1 MAERMTGGQAVVRAL
16 AEHGVEVA
24 FGIPGVHTL
33 ALYDALID
41 SPIRH
46 ILGRH
51 EQGVGFMADGYARA
65 SGKPGVALVITGP
78 GVTNVATAVGE
89 AYTDSSPV
97 LVVASAEDQRW
108 AGKMMGHYHDIR
120 DQTEAI
126 RPVTASQAQAT
137 AVGEVAPAIGAAF
150 ARMATAR
157 PRRSTSRSRATC
169 WRPRRRSP
177 SPIRSSPSGPA
188 RPPSRSPAPSRRSPR
203 RSAWSSSPAAARRR
217 PSRRGHRRHR
227 RAARRAGDHLPD
239 GQRGR
244 PGGPPLRA
252 RQPLGP
258 GNAVDA
264 MLRKA
269 DAVLV
274 FGTKLGGAETED
286 GAMRL
291 PATLI
296 RIDIDPEEVE
306 RNYRPSRA
314 IVADARKTAEALN
327 EALAAAGVSN
337 DGWSPEEIAT
347 ARAKALETAF
357 GGENAAYLA
366 ALRRAIPRDGILV
379 NDTTM
384 MSYAAAKF
392 FPAYAPRTFLVPA
405 GYLTLGFSLPAAIG
419 AKIAQ
424 PDKVVVSIVGDGG
437 FQFTMH
443 ELATAKQ
450 FGIGLPIVIF
460 NDSTYTAVKMDQAM
474 RYDRR
479 YIAVDLVNPDFLKL
493 AAAYGIPGVRAN
505 SPAELEAAVIEASAR
520 NVPDDHRHADRV
532 DVLTESRSREVGEV
546 EKTDGETRV
555 VSRESSSKS

>member
-1 MAERMTGGQAVVRAL
+1 MVERMTGGQAVVRSL
-16 AEHGVEVA
+16 AEHGVDVA

-89 AYTDSSPV
+89 AYTDSSP
-97 LVVASAEDQRW
+97 LLIVASAEDQRW
-108 AGKMMGHYHDIR
+108 GGKMMGHYHDIR

-150 ARMATAR
+150 LRLATSRPRPVYVEIPRDVLETEAEIAFPDDPPGALVAAR
-157 PRRSTSRSRATC
+157 PGPSAEQIAGAVEEIARAK
-169 WRPRRRSP
+169 RVA
-177 SPIRSSPSGPA
+177 IIAGGG
-188 RPPSRSPAPSRRSPR
+188 
-203 RSAWSSSPAAARRR
+203 AAA
-217 PSRRGHRRHR
+217 SDAGAGI
-227 RAARRAGDHLPD
+227 AAIAERLGAPVIVSQTGKGVVPEDHPYAVGNLWSQD
-239 GQRGR
+239 
-244 PGGPPLRA
+244 
-252 RQPLGP
+252 
-258 GNAVDA
+258 NAVDA

-274 FGTKLGGAETED
+274 FGTKLGGSETED

-296 RIDIDPEEVE
+296 RVDIDPEEIE

-314 IVADARKTAEALN
+314 IVADARQTAEALHD
-327 EALAAAGVSN
+327 ALAAAGVGK
-337 DGWSPEEIAT
+337 DGWRPEEIAT

-357 GGENAAYLA
+357 GGENAEYVA

-384 MSYAAAKF
+384 MSYAAAKH

-405 GYLTLGFSLPAAIG
+405 GYFTLGFSMPAAIG

-450 FGIGLPIVIF
+450 FEIGLPIVIF

-479 YIAVDLVNPDFLKL
+479 YIAVDLENPDFLKL
-493 AAAYGIPGVRAN
+493 AVAYGVPGVRAN
-505 SPAELEAAVIEASAR
+505 SPAELETAITEASAR
-520 NVPDDHRHADRV
+520 NVPTIIDTPIAW
-532 DVLTESRSREVGEV
+532 TY
-546 EKTDGETRV
+546 
-555 VSRESSSKS
+555 

>member
-1 MAERMTGGQAVVRAL
+1 MVKRMTGGQAVVRAL

-97 LVVASAEDQRW
+97 LVIASAEDQRW
-108 AGKMMGHYHDIR
+108 LGKMMGHYHDIR

-137 AVGEVAPAIGAAF
+137 TVAEVAPAIAAAF
-150 ARMATAR
+150 ARMACAR
-157 PRRSTSRSRATC
+157 PRPAYVEIPRDVLETEAEIAFPDPVVAE
-169 WRPRRRSP
+169 RPGP
-177 SPIRSSPSGPA
+177 SAEQI
-188 RPPSRSPAPSRRSPR
+188 
-203 RSAWSSSPAAARRR
+203 AAARDDVAAATRVVIIAGGGAAAAGAGQAIAAIAER
-217 PSRRGHRRHR
+217 LGAPVITSQMGKGVIPEDHPHALGNLWSR
-227 RAARRAGDHLPD
+227 D
-239 GQRGR
+239 
-244 PGGPPLRA
+244 
-252 RQPLGP
+252 
-258 GNAVDA
+258 NAVDA
-264 MLRKA
+264 ILRQA
-269 DAVLV
+269 DLVLV

-291 PATLI
+291 PATVI
-296 RIDIDPEEVE
+296 RVDIDPEEIE

-314 IVADARKTAEALN
+314 IVADARKTAEALH
-327 EALAAAGVSN
+327 EALLSAGVSKI
-337 DGWSPEEIAT
+337 GWNPEEIAK
-347 ARAKALETAF
+347 ARASALASAF
-357 GGENAAYLA
+357 GAENAEYVA

-384 MSYAAAKF
+384 MSYAAAKY
-392 FPAYAPRTFLVPA
+392 FPTYAPRTFLVPA
-405 GYLTLGFSLPAAIG
+405 GYLTLGFSVPAAIG
-419 AKIAQ
+419 AKIAH
-424 PDKVVVSIVGDGG
+424 PDGG

-460 NDSTYTAVKMDQAM
+460 NDSTYTAVKMEQAM
-474 RYDRR
+474 LYDRR
-479 YIAVDLVNPDFLKL
+479 YIAVDLDNPDFLKL
-493 AAAYGIPGVRAN
+493 ADAYGLPGVRAN
-505 SPAELEAAVIEASAR
+505 SPAELEEAIVAASAR
-520 NVPDDHRHADRV
+520 NVPTIID
-532 DVLTESRSREVGEV
+532 TPIEW
-546 EKTDGETRV
+546 TY
-555 VSRESSSKS
+555 

>member
-150 ARMATAR
+150 ARMASAR
-157 PRRSTSRSRATC
+157 PRPAYVEIPRDVLESEAEITFPDPVVVE
-169 WRPRRRSP
+169 RP
-177 SPIRSSPSGPA
+177 GPA
-188 RPPSRSPAPSRRSPR
+188 AEQI
-203 RSAWSSSPAAARRR
+203 AAACQDIAGAKRVVIIA
-217 PSRRGHRRHR
+217 GGGAVAC
-227 RAARRAGDHLPD
+227 AAGAGIAAIAERLGTPVITSQMGKGVIPEDHPYALGNLW
-239 GQRGR
+239 GQ
-244 PGGPPLRA
+244 
-252 RQPLGP
+252 
-258 GNAVDA
+258 GNPVDTL
-264 MLRKA
+264 LRKA
-269 DAVLV
+269 DLALV

-291 PATLI
+291 PATVI
-296 RIDIDPEEVE
+296 RVDIDPEEVE

-314 IVADARKTAEALN
+314 IVADAGKTAAAIDV
-327 EALAAAGVSN
+327 ALASAGISKT
-337 DGWSPEEIAT
+337 GWSAEEVARTRT
-347 ARAKALETAF
+347 AALENQF
-357 GGENAAYLA
+357 GAENAAYLA

-384 MSYAAAKF
+384 MTYTAAKF
-392 FPAYAPRTFLVPA
+392 YPVYAPRTFLVPA
-405 GYLTLGFSLPAAIG
+405 GYLTLGFSMPAAIG

-424 PDKVVVSIVGDGG
+424 PDKVVVAIVGDGG

-450 FGIGLPIVIF
+450 FGVGLPIVIF
-460 NDSTYTAVKMDQAM
+460 NDSTYTAVKMEQAM
-474 RYDRR
+474 QYDRR
-479 YIAVDLVNPDFLKL
+479 YLGVDLENPDFVKL

-505 SPAELEAAVIEASAR
+505 SPAEMEEAVVAASGR
-520 NVPDDHRHADRV
+520 DVPTII
-532 DVLTESRSREVGEV
+532 DVPIGWTF
-546 EKTDGETRV
+546 
-555 VSRESSSKS
+555 

>member
-1 MAERMTGGQAVVRAL
+1 MAKRMTGGQAVVRAL

-150 ARMATAR
+150 ARMASAR
-157 PRRSTSRSRATC
+157 PRPAYVEIPRDVLEAEAEITFPDPILVE
-169 WRPRRRSP
+169 RP
-177 SPIRSSPSGPA
+177 GPDA
-188 RPPSRSPAPSRRSPR
+188 EQI
-203 RSAWSSSPAAARRR
+203 AAACEEIAR
-217 PSRRGHRRHR
+217 
-227 RAARRAGDHLPD
+227 ARRIVIIAGGGAVACDAGAAIVALAERLGAPVITSQMGKGIIPEDHPY
-239 GQRGR
+239 
-244 PGGPPLRA
+244 A
-252 RQPLGP
+252 LGNLWLP
-258 GNAVDA
+258 GNPVDA
-264 MLRKA
+264 LLRKA
-269 DAVLV
+269 DLALV

-291 PATLI
+291 PATVV
-296 RIDIDPEEVE
+296 RVDIDPEEVE
-306 RNYRPSRA
+306 RNYRPTRA
-314 IVADARKTAEALN
+314 IVADARKTAAALDV
-327 EALAAAGVSN
+327 ALASAGISTT
-337 DGWSPEEIAT
+337 GWSAEEVAKTRT
-347 ARAKALETAF
+347 AALENQF
-357 GGENAAYLA
+357 GAENAAHLA

-384 MSYAAAKF
+384 MTYAAAKHY
-392 FPAYAPRTFLVPA
+392 PVYAPRTFLIPA
-405 GYLTLGFSLPAAIG
+405 GYLTLGFSMPAAIG

-450 FGIGLPIVIF
+450 FKIGLPIVIF
-460 NDSTYTAVKMDQAM
+460 NDSTYTAVKMEQAM
-474 RYDRR
+474 QYDRR
-479 YIAVDLVNPDFLKL
+479 YLAVDLENPDFVKL

-505 SPAELEAAVIEASAR
+505 SPDELESAVVEASGR
-520 NVPDDHRHADRV
+520 DLPTIIDVPIGW
-532 DVLTESRSREVGEV
+532 SY
-546 EKTDGETRV
+546 
-555 VSRESSSKS
+555 

>member
-1 MAERMTGGQAVVRAL
+1 MAERLTGGQAVVRAL
-16 AEHGVEVA
+16 AAHGVDVA

-89 AYTDSSPV
+89 AYTDSSPL

-108 AGKMMGHYHDIR
+108 GGKMMGHYHDIR

-126 RPVTASQAQAT
+126 RPVTASQTTAT
-137 AVGEVAPAIGAAF
+137 AVSEVAPAIGAAF
-150 ARMATAR
+150 ARMASAR
-157 PRRSTSRSRATC
+157 PRPSYVEI
-169 WRPRRRSP
+169 PRDVLEAEAEIALPEPVITDR
-177 SPIRSSPSGPA
+177 
-188 RPPSRSPAPSRRSPR
+188 PAPAAELIAGAVEDLNKAKRVVII
-203 RSAWSSSPAAARRR
+203 AGGGAASSD
-217 PSRRGHRRHR
+217 
-227 RAARRAGDHLPD
+227 AGEAILAIAERLGAPVITSQMGKGVVPEDHPY
-239 GQRGR
+239 
-244 PGGPPLRA
+244 A
-252 RQPLGP
+252 LGNLWAS
-258 GNAVDA
+258 GNPVDA
-264 MLRKA
+264 IVRKA
-269 DAVLV
+269 DAAIVI
-274 FGTKLGGAETED
+274 GTKLGGAETED

-291 PATLI
+291 PATMI
-296 RIDIDPEEVE
+296 RVDIDPEEVE

-314 IVADARKTAEALN
+314 IVADARKSAEALA
-327 EALAAAGVSN
+327 EALAASDVRK
-337 DGWSPEEIAT
+337 DGWSAEEIAR
-347 ARAKALETAF
+347 AREGALETAF
-357 GGENAAYLA
+357 GAQNAAYLA

-384 MSYAAAKF
+384 MTYAAAKF
-392 FPAYAPRTFLVPA
+392 FPCYHPRTFIVPA
-405 GYLTLGFSLPAAIG
+405 GYLTLGFSMPAAIG

-450 FGIGLPIVIF
+450 FNVSLPIVIF

-479 YIAVDLVNPDFLKL
+479 YIGVDLENPDFLKL
-493 AAAYGIPGVRAN
+493 AAAYDIPGVRTN
-505 SPAELEAAVIEASAR
+505 SPDELEAAVVEASQR
-520 NVPDDHRHADRV
+520 GGPTIIDVPIEW
-532 DVLTESRSREVGEV
+532 TY
-546 EKTDGETRV
+546 
-555 VSRESSSKS
+555 

>member
-1 MAERMTGGQAVVRAL
+1 MAKRMTGGQAVVRAL

-46 ILGRH
+46 VLGRH

-150 ARMATAR
+150 ARMASAR
-157 PRRSTSRSRATC
+157 PRPAYVEIPRDVLEAEAEITFPDPILVE
-169 WRPRRRSP
+169 RP
-177 SPIRSSPSGPA
+177 GPDA
-188 RPPSRSPAPSRRSPR
+188 EQI
-203 RSAWSSSPAAARRR
+203 AAACEEIAR
-217 PSRRGHRRHR
+217 
-227 RAARRAGDHLPD
+227 ARRIVIIAGGGAVACDAGAAIVALAERLGAPVITSQMGKGIIPEDHPY
-239 GQRGR
+239 
-244 PGGPPLRA
+244 A
-252 RQPLGP
+252 LGNLWLP
-258 GNAVDA
+258 GNPVDA
-264 MLRKA
+264 LLRKA
-269 DAVLV
+269 DLALV

-286 GAMRL
+286 GAMGL
-291 PATLI
+291 PATVV
-296 RIDIDPEEVE
+296 RVDIDPEEVE
-306 RNYRPSRA
+306 RNYRPTRA
-314 IVADARKTAEALN
+314 IVADARKTAAALDV
-327 EALAAAGVSN
+327 ALASAGIART
-337 DGWSPEEIAT
+337 GWSAEEVAKTRT
-347 ARAKALETAF
+347 AALENQF
-357 GGENAAYLA
+357 GAENAAYLA

-384 MSYAAAKF
+384 MTYAAAKHY
-392 FPAYAPRTFLVPA
+392 PVYAPRTFLVPA
-405 GYLTLGFSLPAAIG
+405 GYLTLGFSMPAAIG

-450 FGIGLPIVIF
+450 FKIGLPIVIF
-460 NDSTYTAVKMDQAM
+460 NDSTYTAVKMEQAM
-474 RYDRR
+474 QYDRR
-479 YIAVDLVNPDFLKL
+479 YLAVDLENPDFVKL
-493 AAAYGIPGVRAN
+493 AAAYGIPGVRAS
-505 SPAELEAAVIEASAR
+505 SPDELEPAVVEASAR
-520 NVPDDHRHADRV
+520 DVPTII
-532 DVLTESRSREVGEV
+532 DVPIGWSY
-546 EKTDGETRV
+546 
-555 VSRESSSKS
+555 

>member
-1 MAERMTGGQAVVRAL
+1 MAKRMTGGQAVVRAL
-16 AEHGVEVA
+16 AEHGVDVA

-150 ARMATAR
+150 ARMASAR
-157 PRRSTSRSRATC
+157 PRPAYVEIPRDVLEAEAEIAFPDPVVVE
-169 WRPRRRSP
+169 RP
-177 SPIRSSPSGPA
+177 GPA
-188 RPPSRSPAPSRRSPR
+188 PEQIVAACEDIAQAKRVVIIAGGGAVACEAGAGIAALAERLGAPVITSQMGKGVIPE
-203 RSAWSSSPAAARRR
+203 
-217 PSRRGHRRHR
+217 
-227 RAARRAGDHLPD
+227 DHPYALGNLW
-239 GQRGR
+239 GQGN
-244 PGGPPLRA
+244 PVDTLLRI
-252 RQPLGP
+252 
-258 GNAVDA
+258 
-264 MLRKA
+264 A
-269 DAVLV
+269 DLALV

-291 PATLI
+291 PATVI
-296 RIDIDPEEVE
+296 RVDIDPEEVV
-306 RNYRPSRA
+306 RNYRPTRA
-314 IVADARKTAEALN
+314 IVADARKTADALDA
-327 EALAAAGVSN
+327 ALASAGIARTS
-337 DGWSPEEIAT
+337 WTAEEV
-347 ARAKALETAF
+347 AKTRDSALENQF
-357 GGENAAYLA
+357 GAENAAYLA

-384 MSYAAAKF
+384 MTYAAAKHY
-392 FPAYAPRTFLVPA
+392 PVYAPRTFLVPA
-405 GYLTLGFSLPAAIG
+405 GYLTLGFSMPAAIG

-450 FGIGLPIVIF
+450 FNVGLPIVVF

-479 YIAVDLVNPDFLKL
+479 YIGVDLENPDFLKL
-493 AAAYGIPGVRAN
+493 AAAYGIPGVRAD
-505 SPAELEAAVIEASAR
+505 SPSELEAAVVEASTR
-520 NVPDDHRHADRV
+520 DVPTII
-532 DVLTESRSREVGEV
+532 DVPIGWTY
-546 EKTDGETRV
+546 
-555 VSRESSSKS
+555 

>member
-1 MAERMTGGQAVVRAL
+1 MSAEGECASAHGIAVAARHEARGATTKMAERMTGGQAVVRSL
-16 AEHGVEVA
+16 AEHGVDVA

-41 SPIRH
+41 GPIRH

-108 AGKMMGHYHDIR
+108 GGKMMGHYHDIR

-137 AVGEVAPAIGAAF
+137 AVGEVPPAIGAAF
-150 ARMATAR
+150 VRMATSR
-157 PRRSTSRSRATC
+157 PRPVYVEIPRDVLETEAEITFPDPVVAD
-169 WRPRRRSP
+169 RP
-177 SPIRSSPSGPA
+177 GPA
-188 RPPSRSPAPSRRSPR
+188 EEQIAG
-203 RSAWSSSPAAARRR
+203 AVEELAKAK
-217 PSRRGHRRHR
+217 RGVII
-227 RAARRAGDHLPD
+227 AG
-239 GQRGR
+239 
-244 PGGPPLRA
+244 
-252 RQPLGP
+252 
-258 GNAVDA
+258 
-264 MLRKA
+264 
-269 DAVLV
+269 
-274 FGTKLGGAETED
+274 GGAATSDAGAGIAAIAERLGAPVIGSQTGKGVGSETED

-296 RIDIDPEEVE
+296 RVDVDPEEVE

-327 EALAAAGVSN
+327 DALAAAGVCK
-337 DGWSPEEIAT
+337 DGWRPEEIAT

-357 GGENAAYLA
+357 GGENADYVA

-379 NDTTM
+379 NDTTV
-384 MSYAAAKF
+384 MSYAAAKR
-392 FPAYAPRTFLVPA
+392 FPAYAPRTFLIPA
-405 GYLTLGFSLPAAIG
+405 GYLTLGFSMPAAIG

-443 ELATAKQ
+443 ELATARQ
-450 FGIGLPIVIF
+450 FAVGLPIVIF

-479 YIAVDLVNPDFLKL
+479 YIGGDLVNPDFLKL

-505 SPAELEAAVIEASAR
+505 SPAELEAAITEASAR
-520 NVPDDHRHADRV
+520 SVPTIV
-532 DVLTESRSREVGEV
+532 DTPIGWSY
-546 EKTDGETRV
+546 
-555 VSRESSSKS
+555 